1 MADSGEDAK
10 LKKYINDFKALYLNG
25 KVEFSPQFVA
35 CEASLIRLMYESMLD
50 ADDWTYVKKALSI
63 ERMLELSQY
72 EGREKGAKVKEIRE
86 MLIREFASYS
96 AIPAN
101 ILKGKNLKRILW
113 AIVDKDNLDAIQ
125 EKVEQMILLS
135 GT

>member
-1 MADSGEDAK
+1 
-10 LKKYINDFKALYLNG
+10 
-25 KVEFSPQFVA
+25 
-35 CEASLIRLMYESMLD
+35 
-50 ADDWTYVKKALSI
+50 
-63 ERMLELSQY
+63 MLELSQY

-96 AIPAN
+96 TIPAN